1 MFYLT
6 FGTDCDIIHLYN
18 ACNTEIFRIGVKLLV
33 ATIYCPQCGGEIPE
47 KETICPSCG
56 FDLDTYEE
64 KDADEQQTEE
74 FNEILDAANKRLSE
88 ENASNPSAKTDD
100 EPISELP
107 EGAKKVTADVSE
119 NNGSAKAPDDKKEVS
134 EESKTQE
141 ETEVPKA
148 EPKKKKREK
157 KKISPAFIT
166 FLAVIVAG
174 ALGFCAAVLV
184 FGDMFKTEEESFAI
198 RAANA
203 VNSKLN
209 VNEKLCVY
217 KAYVRSGS
225 GEEEC
230 LLYAV
235 IDYDDTVTVSKYRVV
250 VDKTS
255 PDVINIYYT
264 LDENDP
270 DYIAM
275 KNSDDPKT
283 RIQASLLKNY
293 SDSIEE
299 ANREIQIG
307 SPSWKQIDISKINSA
322 ITSEQVRTTASK

>member
-1 MFYLT
+1 M
-6 FGTDCDIIHLYN
+6 
-18 ACNTEIFRIGVKLLV
+18 

-56 FDLDTYEE
+56 FNLDTYEE
-64 KDADEQQTEE
+64 NEADEQSEE
-74 FNEILDAANKRLSE
+74 FNELLDAANKRLSE
-88 ENASNPSAKTDD
+88 ENAANPTAKSVEEVSA
-100 EPISELP
+100 ELP
-107 EGAKKVTADVSE
+107 AGAKKVTSASSDD
-119 NNGSAKAPDDKKEVS
+119 GSADKISDEGKPAEEEVEYN
-134 EESKTQE
+134 EESEAT
-141 ETEVPKA
+141 KA
-148 EPKKKKREK
+148 GSKKKKREK
-157 KKISPAFIT
+157 KGVSPAVVT
-166 FLAVIVAG
+166 LLAIIVAG
-174 ALGFCAAVLV
+174 ALGFCSALLM
-184 FGDMFKTEEESFAI
+184 FGDAVKTEEESFAI

-217 KAYVRSGS
+217 KAYVRNGS
-225 GEEEC
+225 GEQEC

-235 IDYDDTVTVSKYRVV
+235 IDYDDAVTVSKYRVV
-250 VDKTS
+250 VDKNS

-264 LDENDP
+264 LDETDP

-275 KNSDDPKT
+275 KNSDDAKT

-299 ANREIQIG
+299 AHREIQIG

-322 ITSEQVRTTASK
+322 ITSEQVRTALSK

>member
-1 MFYLT
+1 MK
-6 FGTDCDIIHLYN
+6 IP
-18 ACNTEIFRIGVKLLV
+18 V

-64 KDADEQQTEE
+64 KEADEQQTEE

-88 ENASNPSAKTDD
+88 ENAANPSQKKEDD
-100 EPISELP
+100 TTAELP
-107 EGAKKVTADVSE
+107 EGAKKVTSAPSE
-119 NNGSAKAPDDKKEVS
+119 EAGVEKATADKKESGEESERS
-134 EESKTQE
+134 EEIE
-141 ETEVPKA
+141 APKA
-148 EPKKKKREK
+148 KSKKKKRGK
-157 KKISPAFIT
+157 KGISPAFVT

-174 ALGFCAAVLV
+174 ALGFCAAMLM
-184 FGDMFKTEEESFAI
+184 FGDTVKTGEESFAI

-203 VNSKLN
+203 VNSRLN

-217 KAYVRSGS
+217 KAYVRIGS
-225 GEEEC
+225 GEDEC

-235 IDYDDTVTVSKYRVV
+235 IDYDDTVTVSKYRVA
-250 VDKTS
+250 VDKSS
-255 PDVINIYYT
+255 PEVINIYYT

-270 DYIAM
+270 EYIAM

-322 ITSEQVRTTASK
+322 ITSDQVRTTPSK

>member
-1 MFYLT
+1 
-6 FGTDCDIIHLYN
+6 
-18 ACNTEIFRIGVKLLV
+18 VKITV

-56 FDLDTYEE
+56 FNLDTYEE
-64 KDADEQQTEE
+64 NEADEQSEE
-74 FNEILDAANKRLSE
+74 FNELLDAANKRLSE
-88 ENASNPSAKTDD
+88 ENAANPSAKTV
-100 EPISELP
+100 EESSAELP
-107 EGAKKVTADVSE
+107 AGAKKVTSASSDEGGADKISYEREPAEEEAASNDEREAVE
-119 NNGSAKAPDDKKEVS
+119 AK
-134 EESKTQE
+134 
-141 ETEVPKA
+141 
-148 EPKKKKREK
+148 PKKKKREK
-157 KKISPAFIT
+157 KGVPPAVVT
-166 FLAVIVAG
+166 LLAIIAAG
-174 ALGFCAAVLV
+174 ALGFCSALLM
-184 FGDMFKTEEESFAI
+184 FGDAVKTEEESFAI

-217 KAYVRSGS
+217 KAYVRNGS

-230 LLYAV
+230 LLYAL
-235 IDYDDTVTVSKYRVV
+235 IDYDDAVTVSKYRVV
-250 VDKTS
+250 VDKGS

-264 LDENDP
+264 LDETDP

-275 KNSDDPKT
+275 KNSDDAKT

-299 ANREIQIG
+299 AHREIKIG

-322 ITSEQVRTTASK
+322 ITSEQVRTALSK

>member
-1 MFYLT
+1 MR
-6 FGTDCDIIHLYN
+6 IIPRF
-18 ACNTEIFRIGVKLLV
+18 FRIGVKLPV

-64 KDADEQQTEE
+64 KEAGDQQTEE

-88 ENASNPSAKTDD
+88 ENAANPSSKNE
-100 EPISELP
+100 EPSAELP
-107 EGAKKVTADVSE
+107 EGAKKVA
-119 NNGSAKAPDDKKEVS
+119 SAEEAGAEKASDDKKESS
-134 EESKTQE
+134 EEAEQPE
-141 ETEVPKA
+141 ITEAPKA
-148 EPKKKKREK
+148 KPKKKKREK
-157 KKISPAFIT
+157 KGVSPAFVT

-174 ALGFCAAVLV
+174 ALGFCAAMLM
-184 FGDMFKTEEESFAI
+184 FGDTVKTAEESFAI

-203 VNSKLN
+203 VNSRLN

-250 VDKTS
+250 VDKSS
-255 PDVINIYYT
+255 PEVINIYYT

-270 DYIAM
+270 VYIAM
-275 KNSDDPKT
+275 KNSDDSKT

-322 ITSEQVRTTASK
+322 ITSEQVRTTSSK

>member
-1 MFYLT
+1 MK
-6 FGTDCDIIHLYN
+6 IP
-18 ACNTEIFRIGVKLLV
+18 V

-64 KDADEQQTEE
+64 KGADEQQQTEE

-88 ENASNPSAKTDD
+88 ENAANPLPKNEDD
-100 EPISELP
+100 AAAELP
-107 EGAKKVTADVSE
+107 EGAKKVS
-119 NNGSAKAPDDKKEVS
+119 SAPS
-134 EESKTQE
+134 EETGTEKSSEDKE
-141 ETEVPKA
+141 ENAEESEKIEAPKA
-148 EPKKKKREK
+148 KPKKKKREK
-157 KKISPAFIT
+157 KGVSPAFIT

-174 ALGFCAAVLV
+174 ALGFCAAMLM
-184 FGDMFKTEEESFAI
+184 FGDTVKTGEESFAI

-203 VNSKLN
+203 VNSRLN

-225 GEEEC
+225 GEDEC

-250 VDKTS
+250 VDKSS
-255 PDVINIYYT
+255 PEVINIYYT

-270 DYIAM
+270 EYIAM

-322 ITSEQVRTTASK
+322 IISEQVRTTASK

>member
-1 MFYLT
+1 M
-6 FGTDCDIIHLYN
+6 
-18 ACNTEIFRIGVKLLV
+18 

-64 KDADEQQTEE
+64 KGADEQQQTEE

-88 ENASNPSAKTDD
+88 ENAANPLPKNEDD
-100 EPISELP
+100 AAAELP
-107 EGAKKVTADVSE
+107 EGAKKVS
-119 NNGSAKAPDDKKEVS
+119 SAPS
-134 EESKTQE
+134 EETGVEKSSEDKE
-141 ETEVPKA
+141 ENAEEPEKIEAPKA
-148 EPKKKKREK
+148 KPKKKKREK
-157 KKISPAFIT
+157 KGVSPAFIT

-174 ALGFCAAVLV
+174 ALGFCAAMLI
-184 FGDMFKTEEESFAI
+184 FGDTVKTGEESFAI

-203 VNSKLN
+203 VNSRLN

-225 GEEEC
+225 GEDEC

-250 VDKTS
+250 VDKSS
-255 PDVINIYYT
+255 PEVINIYYT

-270 DYIAM
+270 EYIAM

-322 ITSEQVRTTASK
+322 IISEQVRTTASK

>member
-1 MFYLT
+1 M
-6 FGTDCDIIHLYN
+6 
-18 ACNTEIFRIGVKLLV
+18 

-64 KDADEQQTEE
+64 KGADEQQQTEE

-88 ENASNPSAKTDD
+88 ENAANPLPKNEDD
-100 EPISELP
+100 AAAELP
-107 EGAKKVTADVSE
+107 EGAKKVSSV
-119 NNGSAKAPDDKKEVS
+119 PS
-134 EESKTQE
+134 EETGAEKSSEDKE
-141 ETEVPKA
+141 ENAEEPEKIEAPKA
-148 EPKKKKREK
+148 KPKKKKREK
-157 KKISPAFIT
+157 KGVSPAFIT

-174 ALGFCAAVLV
+174 ALGFCAAMLM
-184 FGDMFKTEEESFAI
+184 FGDTVKTGEESFAI

-203 VNSKLN
+203 VNSRLN

-225 GEEEC
+225 GEDEC

-250 VDKTS
+250 VDKSS
-255 PDVINIYYT
+255 PEVINIYYT

-270 DYIAM
+270 EYIAM